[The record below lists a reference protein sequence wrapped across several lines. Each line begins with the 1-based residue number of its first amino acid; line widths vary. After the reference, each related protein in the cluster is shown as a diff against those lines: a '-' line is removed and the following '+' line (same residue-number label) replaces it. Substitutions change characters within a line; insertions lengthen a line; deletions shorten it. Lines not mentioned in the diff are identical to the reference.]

1 MDKRQQYALIQRKR
15 GELAKA
21 LREGLNKFTQLG
33 IKADVYA
40 PKGKDNVAYLLIDES
55 DLTKFFQRRMVSRMR
70 KLGKD
75 ISVKSSIKDDV
86 LITKIISR
94 AEVNEEDVD
103 RDVNRVKEE
112 LNKMKIKC
120 EVFVDI
126 TDYVNVTF
134 LMDINSIVKYFD
146 EQVKKVIESKRIKV
160 MTAVYRENEVLVVR
174 FAK

>member
-1 MDKRQQYALIQRKR
+1 MNKRQQYALIQRKR

-21 LREGLNKFTQLG
+21 LREGLNRFAQLG

-40 PKGKDNVAYLLIDES
+40 PKGRDNVAYLLIDEN

-86 LITKIISR
+86 LITKIVSR
-94 AEVNEEDVD
+94 AEVNEEEVD
-103 RDVNRVKEE
+103 KDVNRVKDE
-112 LNKMKIKC
+112 LNKMKIKS
-120 EVFVDI
+120 EVFVDVK
-126 TDYVNVTF
+126 DYVNLTF
-134 LMDINSIVKYFD
+134 LMDMNSIVVYFD
-146 EQVKKVIESKRIKV
+146 EQIKKVIESKRIKV
-160 MTAVYRENEVLVVR
+160 LTTVYRENNVLVVR